1 MTKFGG
7 VISKARAAKQHKEED
22 NDQITGLQ
30 GNQISGDE
38 NNQNNISQPVLS
50 KQYGGKAT
58 TKKDGVVPNNQFS
71 ELSVNLS
78 IKVPKRL
85 RQHWAAEAKR
95 SGTTLTKVITDAL
108 QQKFGEP

>member
-7 VISKARAAKQHKEED
+7 VISKARAAKQHKEEHS
-22 NDQITGLQ
+22 DQATGLQ
-30 GNQISGDE
+30 GNQNSGNKD
-38 NNQNNISQPVLS
+38 NQNSHSQPVLS
-50 KQYGGKAT
+50 EQYDVKVT
-58 TKKDGVVPNNQFS
+58 TEEGDIVPNEQLS
-71 ELSVNLS
+71 ELFVNLS

>member
-7 VISKARAAKQHKEED
+7 VISKARAAKQLKEESS
-22 NDQITGLQ
+22 DQTTGLQ
-30 GNQISGDE
+30 ENQISGKQDSQSDNSQSALSEQYAVSVNSEESGNPPDE
-38 NNQNNISQPVLS
+38 QL
-50 KQYGGKAT
+50 
-58 TKKDGVVPNNQFS
+58 S
-71 ELSVNLS
+71 ELFVNLS

-95 SGTTLTKVITDAL
+95 SGTTLTRVITDAL

>member
-7 VISKARAAKQHKEED
+7 VISKARAAKQLKEEGG
-22 NDQITGLQ
+22 DQTTGLQ
-30 GNQISGDE
+30 ENQISGKQD
-38 NNQNNISQPVLS
+38 SQSDNSQLALS
-50 KQYGGKAT
+50 EQYAVSANPEESGNP
-58 TKKDGVVPNNQFS
+58 PNEQPP
-71 ELSVNLS
+71 ELFVNLS

-95 SGTTLTKVITDAL
+95 SGTTLTRVITDAL

>member
-1 MTKFGG
+1 MTKFGD
-7 VISKARAAKQHKEED
+7 VISKARAAKQHKEE
-22 NDQITGLQ
+22 NDDQEEGLQ
-30 GNQISGDE
+30 DNQISGKQD
-38 NNQNNISQPVLS
+38 NQNKNLQPVLS
-50 KQYGGKAT
+50 EQHDARVHT
-58 TKKDGVVPNNQFS
+58 DERRIAPDAQPL
-71 ELSVNLS
+71 ELFVNMS